1 MNETTGTYTIQT
13 SSSLGKVLL
22 VKVEKSQRFPFLES
36 QWFCS
41 KITVSTPEGE
51 SLLFPCHQWLSNNEV
66 VELRGGKAMKAFED
80 EHPLLIEHRKNELAS
95 KKCFFRWTS
104 INEKLPHHSDFTVS
118 NVPAD
123 ARMSISR
130 FLESKKA
137 LYVGILEVM
146 LKGMLTSEENW
157 QSLEDIKRIFW
168 TRKTQISD
176 YVSEHWK
183 EDDFYGAQFLNGVN
197 PCSIKRCSELPS
209 NFPVSEESV
218 KPFLEDGSTLAN
230 EIKTGNIFL
239 YDQKILSGIPG
250 KLYHGEE
257 LQVPAPLCL
266 LYVNPEKK
274 LVPIAIQVHQEPSE
288 KNPIFLPSDSET
300 DWLLAKIFVKNANMI
315 THQAIS
321 HLKNTHFLSEV
332 WAMSLFRNISAIH
345 PIHKLLIPHFR
356 WTLHLNTQGRE
367 FLLGPSGTFA
377 TSAIGVDGT
386 LELMARAQDEL
397 TYTSLCL
404 PDDIGAR
411 GLESIP
417 DFYYRDDGLKIW
429 NIIHKF
435 VQAVVGH
442 YYRSNNEVVQDS
454 ELQAWIQEIFTRY
467 FLGKKSSG
475 CPEAFQNVEEVV
487 KFITLVIFTV
497 SAQHAA
503 VNNGQFDYQMFIP
516 NGSLLLRKP
525 SPTTKGQT
533 SMATILETLPNIGE
547 SVKTVVLLYVLSQDY
562 SDSVPLGSYP
572 EERFQEPEVKL
583 MMMKFQADLSN
594 LSNVIKARNA
604 KLEVPYTN
612 LDPSQLD
619 SSIMK

>member
-1 MNETTGTYTIQT
+1 MAEYKLEVVTGERAFAATFDRILITLLGSQGQSETTDLNNWGVNFMTETANWDVHHSNQFV
-13 SSSLGKVLL
+13 SGECSLGEGGEKPTFSLPRKPVVLL
-22 VKVEKSQRFPFLES
+22 EDNP
-36 QWFCS
+36 
-41 KITVSTPEGE
+41 
-51 SLLFPCHQWLSNNEV
+51 
-66 VELRGGKAMKAFED
+66 MKAFED
-80 EHPLLIEHRKNELAS
+80 EHPLLIEHSKNELAS

-230 EIKTGNIFL
+230 EIKMGNIFL

-288 KNPIFLPSDSET
+288 ENPIFLPSDSET
-300 DWLLAKIFVKNANMI
+300 DWLLAKIFVKNANMV

-356 WTLHLNTQGRE
+356 
-367 FLLGPSGTFA
+367 
-377 TSAIGVDGT
+377 
-386 LELMARAQDEL
+386 
-397 TYTSLCL
+397 
-404 PDDIGAR
+404 
-411 GLESIP
+411 
-417 DFYYRDDGLKIW
+417 
-429 NIIHKF
+429 
-435 VQAVVGH
+435 
-442 YYRSNNEVVQDS
+442 
-454 ELQAWIQEIFTRY
+454 
-467 FLGKKSSG
+467 
-475 CPEAFQNVEEVV
+475 
-487 KFITLVIFTV
+487 
-497 SAQHAA
+497 
-503 VNNGQFDYQMFIP
+503 
-516 NGSLLLRKP
+516 
-525 SPTTKGQT
+525 
-533 SMATILETLPNIGE
+533 
-547 SVKTVVLLYVLSQDY
+547 
-562 SDSVPLGSYP
+562 
-572 EERFQEPEVKL
+572 
-583 MMMKFQADLSN
+583 
-594 LSNVIKARNA
+594 
-604 KLEVPYTN
+604 
-612 LDPSQLD
+612 
-619 SSIMK
+619 